1 MKALK
6 EYVLAAALSAA
17 AMTVAPV
24 RAQIPVTDVA
34 AIIQLVLQLE
44 KMVEEIEVMN
54 AQLRQAQAIYNSMTG
69 GRGMDLLLSGVIRN
83 YLPEDWAALQAA
95 VNQIGTA
102 NSTLSAAIQTLITAN
117 AVLSDAQLAVLS
129 PAARQQLIAGRKSAA
144 TLQAITQVALDTT
157 SKRFSALQSLT
168 YAIPTA
174 KDSKAVL
181 DLQARIQVEQAM
193 LENEQTKLQILYQTQ
208 QADQW
213 FWQQRTREQAM
224 NDVGSLRKLAPMGL
238 H

>member
-6 EYVLAAALSAA
+6 GFALAVALSGA
-17 AMTVAPV
+17 AMTASPV
-24 RAQIPVTDVA
+24 RAQIPVTDIA
-34 AIIQLVLQLE
+34 AIIQLVLQIE
-44 KMVEEIEVMN
+44 KMVQQIALLES
-54 AQLRQAQAIYNSMTG
+54 QLRQAKAMYDSMTG
-69 GRGMDLLLSGVIRN
+69 GRGMELLMSGVIRN

-102 NSTLSAAIQTLITAN
+102 NTTLSASIRTLITAN

-144 TLQAITQVALDTT
+144 TLQAITQMALETT

-168 YAIPTA
+168 NAIATA

-181 DLQARIQVEQAM
+181 DLQARIQVEQGM
-193 LENEQTKLQILYQTQ
+193 LQNEQTKLQVLYETQ

-213 FWQQRTREQAM
+213 LWQQRTREQVMA
-224 NDVGSLRKLAPMGL
+224 DVGSLRKLPAMGL
-238 H
+238 